1 MRINPLSSDDWKDDL
16 LSTFDYADGFMVPK
30 VETREELM
38 LLDNVLAELEFAE
51 AEDIAPFSSS
61 SSSSSSS
68 LSYLSTD
75 LCGLRR
81 RSRMLLPIAT
91 KTPNAV
97 LNIADIARSLRVV
110 AITWGCEDLSAILGG
125 TSTRI
130 TNDDDSAYLYVYRHR
145 RTMCLLAAR
154 AANVQAIDRVHWNV
168 RDADGFRREAREVNR
183 MGYDGKL
190 ALHPH
195 QIRDANAAF
204 VPSEE
209 EMELAHRIVSMWKGD
224 DDGGGDGR
232 ERRREDEID
241 GLRWQDDRFATLCQ
255 GEEGRRGGGEA
266 GSVRRRHVD
275 WGVAVAAVATGDGA
289 THSFTIASTGD
300 TGVSA
305 SATTATVDGGA
316 ETITLFPRVNHGKY
330 LEDLH
335 PGMRIM
341 HYLTRNVTESDNVFF
356 TFLTLNP
363 APIHLDHEWS
373 KENANEVSS
382 GVKLSTASSAAGRPL
397 FNSMFT
403 LALLV
408 GMSVPECMHG
418 TTVANLGF
426 S

>member
-75 LCGLRR
+75 RCGLRR

-130 TNDDDSAYLYVYRHR
+130 TNDDDSVYLYVYRHR

-154 AANVQAIDRVHWNV
+154 AANVQAIDGVYWNV

-190 ALHPH
+190 TLHPH
-195 QIRDANAAF
+195 QMRDLNAAF
-204 VPSEE
+204 VPTEE

-224 DDGGGDGR
+224 DNRGGDGR

-241 GLRWQDDRFATLCQ
+241 GVRWRDDRFAALCQ
-255 GEEGRRGGGEA
+255 GEEGRRGGGRRAACAVDTSTGESPWRRWQQGTA
-266 GSVRRRHVD
+266 RHIPSQSRALGTLACRHRRRQPR
-275 WGVAVAAVATGDGA
+275 WTGGRKRLPC
-289 THSFTIASTGD
+289 S
-300 TGVSA
+300 
-305 SATTATVDGGA
+305 
-316 ETITLFPRVNHGKY
+316 
-330 LEDLH
+330 
-335 PGMRIM
+335 
-341 HYLTRNVTESDNVFF
+341 
-356 TFLTLNP
+356 P
-363 APIHLDHEWS
+363 A
-373 KENANEVSS
+373 
-382 GVKLSTASSAAGRPL
+382 
-397 FNSMFT
+397 
-403 LALLV
+403 
-408 GMSVPECMHG
+408 
-418 TTVANLGF
+418 
-426 S
+426 

>member
-75 LCGLRR
+75 RCGLRR

-154 AANVQAIDRVHWNV
+154 AANVQAIDGVYWNV
-168 RDADGFRREAREVNR
+168 RDADSFRREAREVNR

-224 DDGGGDGR
+224 DDGGGGWT
-232 ERRREDEID
+232 
-241 GLRWQDDRFATLCQ
+241 GA
-255 GEEGRRGGGEA
+255 
-266 GSVRRRHVD
+266 
-275 WGVAVAAVATGDGA
+275 ATGGRDRWCA
-289 THSFTIASTGD
+289 
-300 TGVSA
+300 
-305 SATTATVDGGA
+305 
-316 ETITLFPRVNHGKY
+316 
-330 LEDLH
+330 
-335 PGMRIM
+335 M
-341 HYLTRNVTESDNVFF
+341 
-356 TFLTLNP
+356 
-363 APIHLDHEWS
+363 
-373 KENANEVSS
+373 
-382 GVKLSTASSAAGRPL
+382 AGR
-397 FNSMFT
+397 
-403 LALLV
+403 
-408 GMSVPECMHG
+408 
-418 TTVANLGF
+418 
-426 S
+426 